1 MKYGQ
6 AIAIIKNLDKHTEE
20 EIGAAIYKI
29 IEMPT
34 INAVNKD
41 SLRDIIKYL
50 FDLCYEIDKG
60 GAE

>member
-1 MKYGQ
+1 MKYSQ
-6 AIAIIKNLDKHTEE
+6 AIAIIENLDKHTEE
-20 EIGAAIYKI
+20 EIGAAIDKI

-60 GAE
+60 GE